1 MNVSKSCQSYTQR
14 IWMAGNYANAE
25 EICRTFCERGMCV
38 SISPTNYIYTGGEE
52 SGFVVTLINYP
63 RFPKKPL
70 DLQDLAFELAMD
82 LCVGL
87 HQQSFSIERP
97 DLTLFF
103 SSRPEDKPSTAPVRK
118 GDDPW
123 TEQDNPLQGR

>member
-1 MNVSKSCQSYTQR
+1 MNTVKTVQSYTQR

-52 SGFVVTLINYP
+52 SGFVVTLINYA
-63 RFPKKPL
+63 RFPKSSIKL
-70 DLQDLAFELAMD
+70 KELAFELAMD

-87 HQQSFSIERP
+87 HQQSFTIERP
-97 DLTLFF
+97 EETKFF
-103 SSRPEDKPSTAPVRK
+103 SSRPEDI
-118 GDDPW
+118 
-123 TEQDNPLQGR
+123 